1 MSTATRI
8 WTYADLEEMPE
19 SQDGTRYEIIDG
31 ELIVTPSPI
40 PLHEEL
46 TMELIDRFNAVIR
59 PGRLGRLYGARVD
72 VKLAGDDT
80 VTVVPD
86 LFFVRRDRLHI
97 VGPKAIIGAPDLV
110 VEILSPST
118 RVRDLGAK
126 MASYARYGVREYWV
140 VDPVARS
147 IAVFVL
153 QGDHYLELP
162 QEGGIARSTVLPGL
176 EIDVAALF
184 AAAGT

>member
-1 MSTATRI
+1 MSTASRV
-8 WTYADLEEMPE
+8 WTYADLEQMPE

-46 TMELIDRFNAVIR
+46 TMEVIHQVDPVIR
-59 PGRLGRLYGARVD
+59 SRRLGRLYGARVD

-86 LFFVRRDRLHI
+86 LFFIARDRLHI

-118 RVRDLGAK
+118 RDYDLGPKKAL
-126 MASYARYGVREYWV
+126 YARYGVQEYWII
-140 VDPVARS
+140 DPAARS
-147 IAVFVL
+147 LAVLVL
-153 QGDHYLELP
+153 RGDRYEELP
-162 QEGGIARSTVLPGL
+162 HDGSIAHSLVLPDL
-176 EIDVAALF
+176 TIDLAALF
-184 AAAGT
+184 SVIEA